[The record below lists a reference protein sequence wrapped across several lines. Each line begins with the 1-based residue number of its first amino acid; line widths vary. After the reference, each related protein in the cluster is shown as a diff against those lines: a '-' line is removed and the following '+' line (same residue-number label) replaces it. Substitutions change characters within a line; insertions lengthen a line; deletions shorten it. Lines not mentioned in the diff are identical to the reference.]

1 MEYMNTYVFFVNPSI
16 TSSMA
21 NEEETIWK
29 VSITNLKDKNIA
41 LETMFSLTCSVIP
54 VKIYYK
60 GK

>member
-41 LETMFSLTCSVIP
+41 LETMFSLTC
-54 VKIYYK
+54 
-60 GK
+60 